1 MKKKIGIIGST
12 GSIGQNTIKIIQENK
27 KDFKV
32 MLLSTNNN
40 INKIYKQ
47 AKQLNVKNVIINNKL
62 KYLKNKKKFK
72 KSKINVYFNHTNIKK
87 IAGGKLDYCM
97 CAISGLEGLSP
108 TLNAIKSSKVVGV
121 ANKESIICAWN
132 LIEKN
137 LNKYKTKF
145 IPIDSE
151 HFSIWSLL
159 KGSSKKNVE
168 KIFITASGGPFLN
181 TNKKNL
187 KKVTPKLAI
196 KHPNWNMGKK
206 ISIDSAT
213 LMNKVFEVIEAKKIF
228 NINLK
233 NFKILVHPK
242 SYVHAMVKFS
252 NGITKLLIHDTDMKI
267 PIINSMYDQNN
278 INSNSAKLNLNYLNN
293 LNFSNVDEK
302 KFPSIKILK
311 TIPNI
316 NSLYETVLVSANDEL
331 VNLFLRKKIK
341 FLDIV
346 NKLSLFI
353 KRKEFIKYKYKYPK
367 NSRQIKNLSRYVRL
381 KVNSL
386 CI

>member
-1 MKKKIGIIGST
+1 MIKKIAIIGST
-12 GSIGQNTIKIIQENK
+12 GSIGQSTIKIIKENK
-27 KDFKV
+27 KDFKI
-32 MLLSTNNN
+32 LFLSTNNN
-40 INKIYKQ
+40 VHKIYKQ
-47 AKQLNVKNVIINNKL
+47 AKELNVKNVIINNRL
-62 KYLKNKKKFK
+62 KYFKNIKKFK
-72 KSKINVYFNHTNIKK
+72 KSKIKVYFDHTNIKK
-87 IAGGKLDYCM
+87 IVKGKLDYCM
-97 CAISGLEGLSP
+97 CAISGLEGLTP
-108 TLNAIKSSKVVGV
+108 TLDAIKSSKVVGI
-121 ANKESIICAWN
+121 ANKESIICGWN

-137 LNKYKTKF
+137 LNKYKTRF

-159 KGSSKKNVE
+159 KGSNKKNIE
-168 KIFITASGGPFLN
+168 RIFITASGGPFLN
-181 TNKKNL
+181 TKINNFKKI
-187 KKVTPKLAI
+187 TPKLAI

-206 ISIDSAT
+206 ISVDSAT

-242 SYVHAMVKFS
+242 SYVHAIVKFR

-267 PIINSMYDQNN
+267 PIINSIYEEKNF
-278 INSNSAKLNLNYLNN
+278 NSNSGKLNLNSLND
-293 LNFSNVDEK
+293 LNFSEVNEK

-311 TIPNI
+311 SLPNN
-316 NSLYETVLVSANDEL
+316 NSLYETVIVSANDEL
-331 VNLFLRKKIK
+331 VNLFLIKKIK

-353 KRKEFIKYKYKYPK
+353 KRKEFTKYKYKYPK
-367 NSRQIKNLSRYVRL
+367 NSGQIKNLARYVRL